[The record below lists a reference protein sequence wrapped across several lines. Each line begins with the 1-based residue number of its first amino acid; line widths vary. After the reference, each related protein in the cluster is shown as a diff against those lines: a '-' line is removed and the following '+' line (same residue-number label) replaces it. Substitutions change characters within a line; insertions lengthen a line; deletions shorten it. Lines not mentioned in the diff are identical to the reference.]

1 MPLNTFIDLLDRI
14 ASAWEGYKV
23 MADHIRKV
31 SAGRHGNQYYSAE
44 KGREKIQKSG
54 KNRSQDS
61 EKWEFYFEIVTEGF
75 VKFMNEI

>member
-31 SAGRHGNQYYSAE
+31 SAETHGNQYYSPE
-44 KGREKIQKSG
+44 KGRKKIQSQEEIGVKTVKSR
-54 KNRSQDS
+54 NFILRLSQKDS
-61 EKWEFYFEIVTEGF
+61 
-75 VKFMNEI
+75 

>member
-1 MPLNTFIDLLDRI
+1 MPLNTFIDVLDHI

-31 SAGRHGNQYYSAE
+31 SAGTHGNQYH
-44 KGREKIQKSG
+44 RKIQEKNPKSG
-54 KNRSQDS
+54 KNRGQDS
-61 EKWEFYFEIVTEGF
+61 EKWAFYFEIVTQGF

>member
-1 MPLNTFIDLLDRI
+1 MPLNTFIDVLDRI

-31 SAGRHGNQYYSAE
+31 SAGTHGNQYHSPE
-44 KGREKIQKSG
+44 KNPKSR

-61 EKWEFYFEIVTEGF
+61 EKSEFYFVTEGF